1 MDSASY
7 RNQIPQYTLVWM
19 CTIATWSSSRPKN
32 AKKKTYRPVAK
43 GFLGCTLSKFRM
55 MSRSSH
61 VPLQP
66 TLNLSLVSV
75 IAPSW
80 MRCTNWMFHDVSV
93 GADHHQWSI
102 EVSILSFTKQPSIN
116 AIQSTMNYE
125 SYFIGILKQS
135 YLLPLVLSCFYS
147 HRSTCHVV
155 LPRDGGDDFFVKI
168 PHDTSQ
174 ITWRDRRD
182 WHAPETEVLYCH
194 IMLSKKSEVEHVE
207 HWTWNSRFGKKEWLI
222 DWFISCHWS

>member
-1 MDSASY
+1 M
-7 RNQIPQYTLVWM
+7 T
-19 CTIATWSSSRPKN
+19 
-32 AKKKTYRPVAK
+32 
-43 GFLGCTLSKFRM
+43 
-55 MSRSSH
+55 RSSH
-61 VPLQP
+61 VPFATDPEFKSCLRDCSIMDA
-66 TLNLSLVSV
+66 THKL
-75 IAPSW
+75 
-80 MRCTNWMFHDVSV
+80 DVSWRFSR
-93 GADHHQWSI
+93 GRSSPMI
-102 EVSILSFTKQPSIN
+102 NRSFDLVFHKAIN
-116 AIQSTMNYE
+116 AIQSTMNYQ

-174 ITWRDRRD
+174 ITWRDPRD

-194 IMLSKKSEVEHVE
+194 MLPGWNPVSKKSEVEHVE

-222 DWFISCHWS
+222 DWFINCLWS